1 MRFSMYAKVPHKCI
15 IDHLL
20 WRFWNILKSC
30 YMSISFYKVADY
42 SVRISKIAK
51 AEYLEILREIF
62 ISKKKVLIN
71 QYKDYISVFLYYAT
85 QKMKFSIKDFFS
97 KCGQMHSFLRIFSHK
112 LRVFLNQQS
121 TTICYLRKRRFF
133 LVSYRF

>member
-1 MRFSMYAKVPHKCI
+1 MYAKVPHKCI
-15 IDHLL
+15 IDHLF

-30 YMSISFYKVADY
+30 CMSICFYKVADY

-51 AEYLEILREIF
+51 AEYLEMLIEIF

-71 QYKDYISVFLYYAT
+71 QHKDYISVFLYYVT
-85 QKMKFSIKDFFS
+85 QKMKFSIEDFFS
-97 KCGQMHSFLRIFSHK
+97 KCDQMHSFLRIFSHK
-112 LRVFLNQQS
+112 LTVFLNQQS
-121 TTICYLRKRRFF
+121 TTIRDLRKRRFF

>member
-1 MRFSMYAKVPHKCI
+1 MYAKVPHKCI
-15 IDHLL
+15 TDHLF

-30 YMSISFYKVADY
+30 YMSICFYKVADY

-97 KCGQMHSFLRIFSHK
+97 KCYQMHSFLRIFSHK

-121 TTICYLRKRRFF
+121 TTIRDLRKRRFF

>member
-1 MRFSMYAKVPHKCI
+1 MYAKVPHKCI
-15 IDHLL
+15 TDHLF

-30 YMSISFYKVADY
+30 YMSICFYKVADY

-71 QYKDYISVFLYYAT
+71 QYKDYILVFLYYAIH
-85 QKMKFSIKDFFS
+85 KMKISIKDFFS
-97 KCGQMHSFLRIFSHK
+97 KCDQMRSFLRIFSHK
-112 LRVFLNQQS
+112 WRVFLNQYS
-121 TTICYLRKRRFF
+121 TTIRDLRKRRFF
-133 LVSYRF
+133 LVGYRF